1 VVTVVTH
8 TALFRHY
15 YEGVAF
21 NCMNTAIFWFTI
33 LLCVV
38 ILLVPVLA
46 EKFYYVD
53 TRPTLTDKVIALR
66 PHRRKYWEGWW
77 AWKGIG
83 LGSDYMSKR
92 DYQLGRGAQPQLAPC
107 VHDRQYL
114 AASLCVA

>member
-66 PHRRKYWEGWW
+66 PQ
-77 AWKGIG
+77 A
-83 LGSDYMSKR
+83 
-92 DYQLGRGAQPQLAPC
+92 
-107 VHDRQYL
+107 
-114 AASLCVA
+114 